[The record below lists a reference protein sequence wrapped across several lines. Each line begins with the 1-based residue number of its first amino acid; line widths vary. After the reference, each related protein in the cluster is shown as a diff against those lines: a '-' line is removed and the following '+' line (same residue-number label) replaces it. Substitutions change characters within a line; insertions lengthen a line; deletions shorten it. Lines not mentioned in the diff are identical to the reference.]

1 MTDAGKTLTTS
12 EYAKLT
18 GTSVSTIT
26 KMLRQGK
33 LRGEKRSGKWAV
45 LPDQA
50 PDNKAAADK
59 ASTPSGNAPLPP
71 ADGPIPTQPA
81 KTRTYD
87 VRTFAQMTYLTEKGV
102 RQWFR
107 IGRLTGRVDPDGT
120 ILLDAAN
127 FDRPELRHLIR

>member
-1 MTDAGKTLTTS
+1 MTDAGKMLTTS

-18 GTSVSTIT
+18 GVSVSTVT

-33 LRGEKRSGKWAV
+33 LRGEKHSGKWAI

-50 PDNKAAADK
+50 ADK
-59 ASTPSGNAPLPP
+59 GKTSTGNAPVPP
-71 ADGPIPTQPA
+71 TGGPIPTQPA
-81 KTRTYD
+81 HARTYD

-107 IGRLTGRVDPDGT
+107 NGRLFGRVDPDGT

-127 FDRPELRHLIR
+127 LNRPELRHLIR